1 MSMQRDNPTGIGAAV
16 SRLEDGRLVSG
27 GGCYTD
33 DVAST
38 GAAWAYVVRSPC
50 AHARIASVDT
60 SAARAAP
67 GVLAIL
73 TGEDVARAKFGVFE
87 SASFPRRHLTGNTSY
102 RTAQPM
108 LVRDKVRFVGDRVAF
123 VVAETLAQA
132 KDAAELIE
140 VEYEQLPAVGLHDA
154 MRPEATKVWD
164 EAASN
169 LSFETEIGNR
179 AAVDERFARAA
190 HVTKIRIHYPRIA
203 PTAMEP
209 RVAMAELDPTDQRL
223 TIFSCCQHPFYLR
236 QATADVLNIP
246 EQTIRVRALDIGG
259 SFGMKGVYPEDIL
272 VAWTAR
278 ELRRPVKWRADRT
291 ESFLS
296 DTHGRHQ
303 IAEGELALDPDG
315 MVLAFRTTV
324 DLDIGAYLV
333 ETGGVP
339 PHNAGISYPGPYCIP
354 HVLAVAR
361 AVFTNSTPVQTYR
374 GSGKPEASLVLERLI
389 EKAAREMGIDP
400 VVMRRRNMIQP
411 AEMPFQTHYEDYVY
425 DCGNF
430 EATLDK
436 CLALADWAGFPARR
450 AASEESGLL
459 RGIGVGM
466 HCQRAGN
473 ASERME
479 IRVSPAGDIAVHAG
493 TLSCG
498 QGHETMYAQM
508 VSQWFTVP
516 MNEVRVFQGDTDK
529 VLFGRGSYA
538 QRSMGVGGSALKLA
552 ADEVITKGKRLAA
565 WMMEASADDVVFE
578 DNSFKV
584 AGTDRH
590 LTWKQVVR
598 KSYQV
603 SGLPVEFGMGLGAA
617 ATHNGPNTFPN
628 GCIIAEVEVDPET
641 GTVNVVK
648 VSAIDDAGTPVN
660 PAALDNQFYGSMA
673 HAVGEMLLE
682 RVVYEEGTGQLLT
695 ASFMDYAMP
704 RARHMAPMA
713 VGHAPVPT
721 KVTLLG
727 TKGGS
732 EAGNCG
738 GPAAIVHAILDALRP
753 LGVED
758 ISLPAHPEAVWL
770 AIHEARRA
778 ANQKKAKDKGR
789 T

>member
-1 MSMQRDNPTGIGAAV
+1 MKLESCSTTGIGAAV
-16 SRLEDGRLVSG
+16 SRLEDMRLVAG
-27 GGCYTD
+27 LGCYTD
-33 DVAST
+33 DVTSV
-38 GAAWAYVVRSPC
+38 GAAWCHVLRSPY
-50 AHARIASVDT
+50 AHARITGIDAD
-60 SAARAAP
+60 AARAAP

-73 TGEDVARAKFGVFE
+73 TGEDVARANFGVFE

-123 VVAETLAQA
+123 VVAETLEQA

-140 VEYEQLPAVGLHDA
+140 VGYEQLPAVGLA
-154 MRPEATKVWD
+154 GALEPGAAKVWD

-169 LSFETEIGNR
+169 LSFETETGNR
-179 AAVDERFARAA
+179 TAIDEQFARAA
-190 HVTKIRIHYPRIA
+190 HVTTIRIHYPRVA

-209 RVAMAELDPTDQRL
+209 RVAVAEVDPTDQRL
-223 TIFSCCQHPFYLR
+223 TVFSCCQHPFYLR
-236 QATADVLNIP
+236 QAVADVLDLP
-246 EQTIRVRALDIGG
+246 EQSIRVRALDIGG
-259 SFGMKGVYPEDIL
+259 SFGMKGVYPEDVL
-272 VAWTAR
+272 VAWAAR
-278 ELRRPVKWRADRT
+278 QLKRPVKWRADRT

-303 IAEGELALDPDG
+303 IAEGELALDRDG
-315 MVLAFRTTV
+315 TVLAFRTAV
-324 DLDIGAYLV
+324 ELDIGAYLV

-339 PHNAGISYPGPYCIP
+339 PHNAGISYPGPYRIP
-354 HVLAVAR
+354 NVLAVAR

-389 EKAAREMGIDP
+389 EKAAHEMGIDP
-400 VVMRRRNMIQP
+400 VAMRRRNMIQP
-411 AEMPFQTHYEDYVY
+411 ADMPFRTHYEDYVY
-425 DCGNF
+425 DCGDF

-436 CLALADWAGFPARR
+436 CLALADWDGFPARR
-450 AASEESGLL
+450 AVSEMRGLL
-459 RGIGVGM
+459 RGIGIGM

-479 IRVSPAGDIAVHAG
+479 IRVSPAGEVAVHAG

-508 VSQWFTVP
+508 VSQWFGVP
-516 MNEVRVFQGDTDK
+516 IDEVRVFQGDTDK
-529 VLFGRGSYA
+529 ILFGRGSYA

-552 ADEVITKGKRLAA
+552 ADEVIAKAKRIAG
-565 WMMEASADDVVFE
+565 WMMEAAAGDVVFE
-578 DNSFKV
+578 QGSFKV
-584 AGTDRH
+584 AGTDRRV
-590 LTWKQVVR
+590 TWKEVVR
-598 KSYQV
+598 KSYQLT
-603 SGLPVEFGMGLGAA
+603 GLPVEFGMGLDAA
-617 ATHNGPNTFPN
+617 ATHHGPNTFPN
-628 GCIIAEVEVDPET
+628 GCIIAEVEIDPET
-641 GTVNVVK
+641 GTVQVAR

-660 PAALDNQFYGSMA
+660 PLALDNQFYGSMA

-682 RVVYEEGTGQLLT
+682 RVVYEEGSGQLLT

-704 RARHMAPMA
+704 RARKMPTMA

-721 KVTLLG
+721 KATLLG

-753 LGVED
+753 LGIDD
-758 ISLPAHPEAVWL
+758 IPLPAHPEALWR
-770 AIHEARRA
+770 AIRA
-778 ANQKKAKDKGR
+778 ASTANAQEQ
-789 T
+789 